1 MSAATVLACTAFMPV
16 GDSLPVFT
24 AITAEA
30 AEGIAAP
37 AVKKKYAYSN
47 KIELTISNLSKFSS
61 GTSFEVYAGGKYVK
75 KYSLSALKKK
85 NLIEIFHDGDKYL
98 KSSTNYS
105 IRIRAVN
112 KDASCESSALKIK
125 TEDKT
130 YYQIKKNAQLYT
142 FKNGVFTKSSKVKK
156 LVMPSCVLCSS
167 KGRRIAGLS
176 IKSCDDDYLLIN
188 EGEYKGKY
196 VKVGSLVSRTPQR
209 NARIKKVV
217 DYAASMDGGRYV
229 YGGASYKAT
238 DCSGLT
244 MQAYDQIG
252 VSISH
257 SVRTQAK
264 KGKSVSMKNIQAG
277 DLIICNNYGHVAM
290 YIGDGKIVHA
300 MSSYYGIRIQPLN
313 RISYCGKINTIRRI
327 I

>member
-1 MSAATVLACTAFMPV
+1 MSVGTVLACTAFMPV
-16 GDSLPVFT
+16 SDSLPLFA
-24 AITAEA
+24 AITVEAE
-30 AEGIAAP
+30 EGVAVP
-37 AVKKKYAYSN
+37 TVKKKYAYSN
-47 KIELTISNLSKFSS
+47 KIELTISNLSKYSS
-61 GTSFEVYAGGKYVK
+61 GTSFEVYVGGRYVK
-75 KYSLSALKKK
+75 KYSLTSLKKK
-85 NLIEIFHDGDKYL
+85 NLIEIFHDGNKYL
-98 KSSTNYS
+98 KSNTGYS
-105 IRIRAVN
+105 VRVKAVN
-112 KDASCESSALKIK
+112 KGLSSESSALKIK

-130 YYQIKKNAQLYT
+130 YYQIKKNAQLYI
-142 FKNGVFTKSSKVKK
+142 FKNGAFKKSSKVKK
-156 LVMPSCVLCSS
+156 LAMPSCVLCSS
-167 KGRRIAGLS
+167 KGKRIAGLS
-176 IKSCDDDYLLIN
+176 IKNCDDDYLLIN

-196 VKVGSLVSRTPQR
+196 VKAGSLVRRTPQR
-209 NARIKKVV
+209 NAKIKKVV

-229 YGGASYKAT
+229 YGGAKYRAT

-244 MQAYDQIG
+244 MQAYNQIG
-252 VSISH
+252 VNITH

-300 MSSYYGIRIQPLN
+300 MSSYYGIKIQPLN